1 MGNNFVSRLQHFS
14 PGAHV
19 HLGFAVILMVN
30 IDVYYVYHV
39 WHVHLVIAVILI
51 VTIDF
56 EARPMYTKWFLM
68 IDIDMK
74 LGAHVRLVIVLAV
87 VDI

>member
-1 MGNNFVSRLQHFS
+1 
-14 PGAHV
+14 
-19 HLGFAVILMVN
+19 MVN

-39 WHVHLVIAVILI
+39 CHVHLVKVIAVILI

-56 EARPMYTKWFLM
+56 EAKPMYTKWFLM

-74 LGAHVRLVIVLAV
+74 LGAHGRLVIVLVV